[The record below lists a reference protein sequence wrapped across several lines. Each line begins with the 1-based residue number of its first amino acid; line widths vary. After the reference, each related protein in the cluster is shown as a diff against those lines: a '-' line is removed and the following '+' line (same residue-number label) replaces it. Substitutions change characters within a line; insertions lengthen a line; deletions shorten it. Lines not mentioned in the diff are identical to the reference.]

1 MKSEK
6 TVSEVTDK
14 KGKRLR
20 FAGLVLLTV
29 LVIAAALLT
38 VFIAKSCDEK
48 VQLDM
53 GQSYDAGKA
62 VLTVTGL
69 EIKRVGTTQQ
79 VYVIVT
85 VKTEAKKDFTFN
97 PYDFSI
103 DDVSPMFLRYT
114 DDNGGKSEINTDE
127 TVVAAGETAEIKI
140 AFMVP
145 RSMKE
150 SFLTYKK
157 AVIRLGSMIENDN
170 NLS

>member
-6 TVSEVTDK
+6 SVSAATEK
-14 KGKRLR
+14 NKKRLR
-20 FAGLVLLTV
+20 FAGLIVLTV
-29 LVIAAALLT
+29 LVIAAVLLT
-38 VFIAKSCDEK
+38 VFLAKSCDEK

-53 GQSYDAGKA
+53 GQPYDAGKA

-79 VYVIVT
+79 VYAIVT
-85 VKTEAKKDFTFN
+85 VKAEAKKDFTFN

-103 DDVSPMFLRYT
+103 DEASPMFLRYA
-114 DDNGGKSEINTDE
+114 DDNGEKYEINTDE
-127 TVVAAGETAEIKI
+127 TVVAAGETAEKKI

-145 RSMKE
+145 RSMKV